1 MVGPDN
7 ANREG
12 CAAVRRSSY
21 PAVTIVD
28 VARAAGV
35 SKSTAGRALAGAGEV
50 SARTRE
56 KVARIA
62 AELGYRP
69 NSLARSMITGN
80 TQTVGVVIPD
90 VSNRFF
96 AAVLQSIAR
105 TVRKHGYEVLVS
117 STDGEPELE
126 RRSVEVLA
134 AKRVD
139 GLIMAS
145 LEVNDTEHLKRLT
158 EDGIPLVLLDRA
170 APDVA
175 RASFVSVNNAEASR
189 LAVNHLI
196 TLGHRDIAIISEAR
210 LGSERAED
218 ATGLR
223 PSAMRLAGYV
233 QAMRSAGLAV
243 VPELVR
249 HSAYSSA
256 ISYDTVRTLLRT
268 RPEVTAIYCTDNV
281 LSAGAFAAVQ
291 DSGLRSPDDVSL
303 IGFDDHEWATLVR
316 PRLTVVEQPIE
327 AIGVAA
333 AEDLLDAIADRSRAS
348 VTRLLPAE
356 LVVRDSTAPPRR

>member
-1 MVGPDN
+1 MS
-7 ANREG
+7 
-12 CAAVRRSSY
+12 RSSH
-21 PAVTIVD
+21 PVTIVD
-28 VARAAGV
+28 VAKAAGV

-56 KVARIA
+56 KVARVA

-90 VSNRFF
+90 MSNRFF

-117 STDGEPELE
+117 STEGEPELE
-126 RRSVEVLA
+126 RRSVEIFA

-139 GLIMAS
+139 GLVMAS
-145 LEVNDTEHLKRLT
+145 LQTAGTEHLQRLVA
-158 EDGIPLVLLDRA
+158 DDIPLVLLDRA
-170 APDVA
+170 APDVP
-175 RASFVSVNNAEASR
+175 RASFVSVNNAEASE

-210 LGSERAED
+210 YQPGA
-218 ATGLR
+218 APGTR
-223 PSAMRLAGYV
+223 PSAMRLDGYV
-233 QAMRSAGLAV
+233 QAMRAAGLGVA
-243 VPELVR
+243 PELVC

-256 ISYDTVRTLLRT
+256 ISYDTVRTLLRSN
-268 RPEVTAIYCTDNV
+268 PDVTAIYCTDNV

-291 DSGLRSPDDVSL
+291 DSSLRCPEDVSL

-316 PRLTVVEQPIE
+316 PRLTVVEQPTE

-333 AEDLLDAIADRSRAS
+333 AEDLLDAIADRSRTS
-348 VTRLLPAE
+348 MTRLLPAE
-356 LVVRDSTAPPRR
+356 LVVRDSTAPPRH